1 MEFQD
6 YYQILGVS
14 RQADEAEIKKAY
26 RRKARE
32 YHPDRNKAA
41 DAEDKFKTLQEAYEV
56 LQDPEKRK
64 LYDRLGKDWKAG
76 QNFQPP
82 PGWQSHGH
90 GGDDLGGF
98 SDFFQSLF
106 GAGGASPF
114 GGGAGGFESGFSRP
128 PQSQSLD
135 VDISLE
141 EAFHGT
147 TRELLRPGGST
158 LKVKIPAGT
167 TDGSKMRVAAGRSPI
182 MLTIRI
188 RQHPRFTVDGKNLSI
203 DLPLSPWEAAL
214 GSKVPVPTLGG
225 TIEMTI
231 PAGTQSG
238 QRLRLKG
245 RGLPH
250 KTTPGDQFVRI
261 VLRYPTPL
269 NPEQTELLERWRES
283 AADFDPRSS
292 R

>member
-56 LQDPEKRK
+56 LQDPEKRR

-82 PGWQSHGH
+82 PGWQEHGQ

-98 SDFFQSLF
+98 SDFFQTLF
-106 GAGGASPF
+106 GGGGNPF
-114 GGGAGGFESGFSRP
+114 GGAGSAGFDTGFNRA
-128 PQSQSLD
+128 PQSQSVD

-147 TRELLRPGGST
+147 TRELLRPGGSS

-167 TDGSKMRVAAGRSPI
+167 SDGTKMRVAAGRSPI
-182 MLTIRI
+182 MLSIHVRK
-188 RQHPRFTVDGKNLSI
+188 HPRFTLDGRDLSN
-203 DLPLSPWEAAL
+203 DLILSPWEAAL
-214 GSKVPVPTLGG
+214 GGKVAVPTLGG
-225 TIEMTI
+225 SIEMTI

-250 KTTPGDQFVRI
+250 KSAPGDQYVRI
-261 VLRYPTPL
+261 VVRYPTPL
-269 NPEQTELLERWRES
+269 SAEQKSLLERWRES
-283 AADFDPRSS
+283 AQDFNPRGDA
-292 R
+292 

>member
-14 RQADEAEIKKAY
+14 RQADEADIKKAY

-82 PGWQSHGH
+82 PGWQGHGH

-98 SDFFQSLF
+98 SDFFQTL
-106 GAGGASPF
+106 F
-114 GGGAGGFESGFSRP
+114 GGGAGPFGGASSSGFDGGFTRA
-128 PQSQSLD
+128 PQSQSVD

-141 EAFHGT
+141 EAFQGT
-147 TRELLRPGGST
+147 TRDLLRPGGST

-182 MLTIRI
+182 MLNIRV
-188 RQHPRFTVDGKNLSI
+188 RKHSRFALDGRNLSI
-203 DLPLSPWEAAL
+203 DLALSPWEAAL
-214 GSKVPVPTLGG
+214 GAKVPVPTLGG

-250 KTTPGDQFVRI
+250 RTEPGDQYVRI
-261 VLRYPTPL
+261 ALRYPAPPTA
-269 NPEQTELLERWRES
+269 EQIELLERWRDS
-283 AADFDPRSS
+283 AADFDPRSGA
-292 R
+292 